1 MNAILISLIASA
13 TFWTGTGEW
22 KVAPDFNSTLSR
34 DEEQFVE
41 RSMAQYRECADD
53 GCQRKILFAIRDIV
67 NLRRS
72 LNDDYSSPAVFN
84 ALRAPCE
91 RVAREDIVAASDCF
105 GARQGLTYSDA
116 MSLAGFSQAGVSTDG
131 YRQLKSGLR
140 MKDVEFILGG
150 PGEEISY
157 SSAGGYSYAV
167 YAWTRGNQQIVVS
180 FEDDE
185 TTGRTQSGLF

>member
-1 MNAILISLIASA
+1 MNAILISLIAST
-13 TFWTGTGEW
+13 TFWTGAGEW
-22 KVAPDFNSTLSR
+22 RVAPDFDSTLSR
-34 DEEQFVE
+34 DENQFVK
-41 RSMAQYRECADD
+41 RSMAQYDDCLEAD
-53 GCQRKILFAIRDIV
+53 CQKEVLFAIRDVV

-84 ALRAPCE
+84 ALRLPCE
-91 RVAREDIVAASDCF
+91 RVAGTDIVAARECF
-105 GARQGLTYSDA
+105 GARQGLAYPDA
-116 MSLAGFSQAGVSTDG
+116 MSLAGFSQAGVSTEG

-167 YAWTRGNQQIVVS
+167 YAWTRGNQQIIVS
-180 FEDDE
+180 FEDEE